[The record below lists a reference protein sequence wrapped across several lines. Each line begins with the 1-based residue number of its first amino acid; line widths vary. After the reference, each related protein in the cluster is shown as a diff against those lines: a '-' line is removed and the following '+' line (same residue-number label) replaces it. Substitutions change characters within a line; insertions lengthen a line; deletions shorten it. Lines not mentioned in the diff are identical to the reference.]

1 MVVSNPPSI
10 PILTTF
16 STVAFLAGSIRAAG
30 ISASLLQEFFE
41 PAPLNLQKRRSQRK
55 TGPSAQSP
63 PFRNGSRRLDGT
75 ARLNSP
81 RAVALL
87 PPAAGPP
94 ISSVF
99 CERRD
104 RPKQVRQHSR
114 CPPGIREGHPF
125 DSPTVDAAF
134 LDRYN
139 LAVLRRQER
148 QHGRTAVW
156 QPTGRPKG
164 NTPGDWAYQIARRHR
179 RVGCRKV
186 R

>member
-81 RAVALL
+81 RAVGHFFL
-87 PPAAGPP
+87 PRPVPQSQAFSANAGTGRNKYASTHDARRAFGKVIPS
-94 ISSVF
+94 ILQQLMGHSSI
-99 CERRD
+99 D
-104 RPKQVRQHSR
+104 
-114 CPPGIREGHPF
+114 
-125 DSPTVDAAF
+125 TT
-134 LDRYN
+134 
-139 LAVLRRQER
+139 LRFYV
-148 QHGRTAVW
+148 GKNANTAV
-156 QPTGRPKG
+156 PRCGSPLEG
-164 NTPGDWAYQIARRHR
+164 
-179 RVGCRKV
+179 RKV
-186 R
+186 TLLETGPTKSHHGTDASVVAR